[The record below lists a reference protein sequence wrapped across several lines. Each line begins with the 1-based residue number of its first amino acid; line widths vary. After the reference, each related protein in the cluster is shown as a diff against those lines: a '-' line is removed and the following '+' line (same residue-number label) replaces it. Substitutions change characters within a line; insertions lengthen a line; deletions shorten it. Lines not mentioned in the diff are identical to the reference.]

1 MVKIFSKICIA
12 ALPMICTCISE
23 ISQFASNECLIF
35 WYQEKEPDGLKEFA
49 QKNKHGKKGK
59 SHNEI

>member
-1 MVKIFSKICIA
+1 MIKGLSKLWV
-12 ALPMICTCISE
+12 ALPVVCTGVAAISPF
-23 ISQFASNECLIF
+23 ISGDCRLC